1 MLKIRAEDA
10 GTLTTVRFTN
20 LSRTFAGYTAVAG
33 INLEVRAGK
42 FLSVV
47 GPSGC
52 GKSTLLN
59 MAAGLMEPSEGTVEI
74 SGQPL
79 AGINRQAAYLFQQ
92 DALLPWK
99 TVLGNILF
107 GLDFRGTVPQQAEAS
122 ARAWIK
128 GVGLDGLLTPDGRMP
143 AGAAEAMY
151 RMLAGSLE
159 SVKNAKID
167 LAATWTDEYLEKR

>member
-1 MLKIRAEDA
+1 
-10 GTLTTVRFTN
+10 
-20 LSRTFAGYTAVAG
+20 
-33 INLEVRAGK
+33 
-42 FLSVV
+42 
-47 GPSGC
+47 
-52 GKSTLLN
+52 
-59 MAAGLMEPSEGTVEI
+59 MEPSEGTVEI